1 MTFNACLLPSSKA
14 SGRKSQCLQTC
25 AAGVGFIWGWVKSQ
39 NLWIYHISGNKRP
52 IASYYRVPNV
62 PGFWPIA
69 IYALCLYST
78 TQKQLSNSSFGGG
91 LLIKHGFWTQVIMF
105 DRIDFNIIQPTK
117 KRSFQEQEM
126 NIDLGQHVFPLIF
139 RIANIP
145 FLGTQLLKVYSYC
158 HVHTYDA
165 EHCWLLT
172 NRTDSYMFP
181 WWLRHLYMLY

>member
-52 IASYYRVPNV
+52 ITSYYRVPNV

-69 IYALCLYST
+69 IYSLCLYST

-105 DRIDFNIIQPTK
+105 DRISIASSQRK
-117 KRSFQEQEM
+117 KGPFKNKRWILIWVNMCFRSF
-126 NIDLGQHVFPLIF
+126 LGSRTSHFWVPNYL
-139 RIANIP
+139 RYTHTAMSIP
-145 FLGTQLLKVYSYC
+145 MMLNTVGCWQTAQTPTCFLGG
-158 HVHTYDA
+158 
-165 EHCWLLT
+165 
-172 NRTDSYMFP
+172 
-181 WWLRHLYMLY
+181 